1 MMEIEIQ
8 ADLLKEATESIEAAK
23 NYKDE
28 LEQRLQGLNQAR
40 KQINGSAVQT
50 RSSLQ
55 HHFRELKETVI
66 KLLDERST
74 SLLQEVNKV
83 EEESIRPLDDCQK
96 LIEQGVNTAEE
107 LLQEGEIAILCGTA
121 EEKLGNFTKKALQ
134 IHLDSLPEVPSLV
147 EVACLSA
154 QLDKSFLGFVKERIS
169 THGAIASRPPVQ
181 IEELTERP
189 GGILV
194 RWCKDDDDFVPQE
207 YRLQFCKDSGGHYE
221 DAYAGADVEFVVLH
235 LDPNICYTFR
245 VCARGEGRR
254 EWSPWSVP
262 QAALTTLSAHEWIT
276 GCEGFSLSSRRDM
289 ALRNNSPTCGVLYSK
304 EPTYHSGQTLTFRME
319 AAGMPDKRD
328 SIGVCVEAQNGWD
341 SLQRDKAVCIS
352 PNGAV
357 FVNGKEMTNQLPCV
371 STGSSVTFDMGVVNF
386 GSTFNDASCFKL
398 RVIISSGNRE
408 VVFDW
413 LLDQPCEALY
423 FGCSFVYPGWKVLV
437 F

>member
-8 ADLLKEATESIEAAK
+8 AELLKEAKESIEAAK
-23 NYKDE
+23 NYKGE

-40 KQINGSAVQT
+40 NQINGSAVET
-50 RSSLQ
+50 RDALQ
-55 HHFRELKETVI
+55 RHFKELKASVI
-66 KLLDERST
+66 KLLDERLIL
-74 SLLQEVNKV
+74 LLQEVDKV
-83 EEESIRPLDDCQK
+83 EEESIKPLDDCQK
-96 LIEQGVNTAEE
+96 LIEHGVNTAEE
-107 LLQEGEIAILCGTA
+107 LLREGEVAVLCGTA

-134 IHLDSLPEVPSLV
+134 IQLDSLPEVPSLV
-147 EVACLSA
+147 EVPCLSV
-154 QLDKSFLGFVKERIS
+154 QLDESFLGFVKDRIS

-194 RWCKDDDDFVPQE
+194 RWCKDDDDFVAQE
-207 YRLQFCKDSGGHYE
+207 YRLQFCKSSASNFE
-221 DAYAGADVEFVVLH
+221 DVYVGPDTEFVVLH
-235 LDPNICYTFR
+235 IDTNVGYTFR
-245 VCARGEGRR
+245 VCARGEGRM
-254 EWSPWSVP
+254 EWSPWSIP
-262 QAALTTLSAHEWIT
+262 QTGHTTLSAHEWIV

-289 ALRNNSPTCGVLYSK
+289 ALRNDSPTCGVLYSK
-304 EPTYHSGQTLTFRME
+304 EPTYTSGQTLTFRME
-319 AAGMPDKRD
+319 AAGLPDKRD
-328 SIGVCVEAQNGWD
+328 SIGVCVEPQNGCE

-352 PNGAV
+352 SNGAV

-371 STGSSVTFDMGVVNF
+371 STGSSVTFDMEVVSF
-386 GSTFNDASCFKL
+386 GSAFNDATSFKL